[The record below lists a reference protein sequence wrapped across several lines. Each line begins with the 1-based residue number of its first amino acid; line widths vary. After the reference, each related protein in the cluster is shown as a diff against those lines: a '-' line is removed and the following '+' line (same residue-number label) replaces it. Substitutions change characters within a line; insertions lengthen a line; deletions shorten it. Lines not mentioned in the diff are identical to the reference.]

1 MRAAR
6 AAILVFLG
14 AFMALILY
22 TVWRA
27 PDSSPAV
34 PPPHPV
40 PEAPEEMPV
49 TGPVESAAETFH
61 FTEER
66 GGVVVTRLQ
75 AGKMLGIEGGSR
87 VLSDI
92 LIELRP
98 YPETEPDRLARIRG
112 DAGRFDA
119 AAHEVVLQGN
129 VEVRMATGEEL
140 TAPILRYRLDERVAR
155 TDSEVGFGLDGA
167 AGTARGLEA
176 DLANQRLRLAENV
189 RLEAAA
195 EDGEPVSIAADEL
208 RYDGQAGRLHLGGAV
223 EISGDWGVFQGRE
236 MVFET
241 GDEQSNSGV
250 SREPGRLEAVAGE
263 SGTLILRAES
273 WTFEFD
279 EARNIQG
286 VVASGNARLEPLQP
300 GTSPFRELKAQ
311 RIRFE
316 PAEQPGGHQRLEAF
330 AGEGAPVQAYLEEE
344 SLRAVTSD
352 RLTLLV
358 GPDDEGRATFEG
370 DVRASGPARAATGHR
385 LVLLEDHSA
394 ILSGSAERPAR
405 VMEIGHVVAADVIT
419 FMEDGSGRA
428 RGHVRI
434 DVEGGK
440 NDEDRPRL
448 AAVSDEADFSVD
460 EGHLTLTGN
469 VRTWQGEDSLEAA
482 WVRLERPAGRVLAG
496 GGITMSIRSAGGG
509 DSPVRASQRLQIRA
523 DSLLTEETPQ
533 RVTFEGHVRM
543 VQGPAVIT
551 AQRLELEEDD
561 EEGRRLLASG
571 DVHFQDH
578 DWRGSGER
586 LRYDAAEEVYLLES
600 SSGLAEVISNKTGA
614 SLRGRSLRV
623 DTDGEAVLVESE
635 QGGRVT
641 VRAGGGGRTP

>member
-6 AAILVFLG
+6 AAVLVFLG
-14 AFMALILY
+14 AFVALILY

-27 PDSSPAV
+27 PDPSPAV

-61 FTEER
+61 FTEEK
-66 GGVVVTRLQ
+66 GGSVVTRLQ

-98 YPETEPDRLARIRG
+98 YPDTEPDRLARIRG

-140 TAPILRYRLDERVAR
+140 TAPTLRYRVDERVAR
-155 TDSEVGFGLDGA
+155 TDSEVGFGLEGA

-176 DLANQRLRLAENV
+176 DLVNQRLRLAENV
-189 RLEAAA
+189 RLEAAG
-195 EDGEPVSIAADEL
+195 EDDEPVSIAADEL
-208 RYDGQAGRLHLGGAV
+208 RFDGQAGRLHLGGAV
-223 EISGDWGVFQGRE
+223 EISGGWGVFQGRE
-236 MVFET
+236 MAFET

-286 VVASGNARLEPLQP
+286 VVASGNARLEPLEP

-311 RIRFE
+311 RIHFE
-316 PAEQPGGHQRLEAF
+316 PAEQPDGHQRLEAF

-358 GPDDEGRATFEG
+358 GSDDEGRATFEG

-394 ILSGSAERPAR
+394 ILSGSTERPAR
-405 VMEIGHVVAADVIT
+405 VMEI
-419 FMEDGSGRA
+419 EER
-428 RGHVRI
+428 RGPSTH
-434 DVEGGK
+434 
-440 NDEDRPRL
+440 
-448 AAVSDEADFSVD
+448 
-460 EGHLTLTGN
+460 
-469 VRTWQGEDSLEAA
+469 
-482 WVRLERPAGRVLAG
+482 G
-496 GGITMSIRSAGGG
+496 GG
-509 DSPVRASQRLQIRA
+509 VRR
-523 DSLLTEETPQ
+523 
-533 RVTFEGHVRM
+533 
-543 VQGPAVIT
+543 
-551 AQRLELEEDD
+551 
-561 EEGRRLLASG
+561 GR
-571 DVHFQDH
+571 F
-578 DWRGSGER
+578 
-586 LRYDAAEEVYLLES
+586 
-600 SSGLAEVISNKTGA
+600 
-614 SLRGRSLRV
+614 LRGRGTPHPHRRRPNL
-623 DTDGEAVLVESE
+623 
-635 QGGRVT
+635 
-641 VRAGGGGRTP
+641 AG